1 MALSCKVEKIP
12 CGITLIKQGYWNVTL
27 KLTIFDGTEEVFSRT
42 FTKPYQQGEDISYVL
57 SKYQN
62 EMQSAIDKFK
72 SEQSAF
78 NSAVLDNAVAQLQ
91 SQLTI

>member
-1 MALSCKVEKIP
+1 MALSCKVEKITR
-12 CGITLIKQGYWNVTL
+12 GITIIKQGYWNVTL
-27 KLTIFDGTEEVFSRT
+27 KLTIFDGSEEVFSRT

-72 SEQSAF
+72 SEQNAF
-78 NSAVLDNAVAQLQ
+78 NSAVLDSAVDQLQ